1 MIHEYYIP
9 FKGIGKKTVYHFND
23 SHLSEYDSLSD
34 EKEKEEAIKGTND
47 WSWMRADYTRWYG
60 EPYEDFQ
67 QLPARKHFEMML
79 SEAENGDSL
88 VMAGDILDYVSMPNI
103 RYTDAALSGFG
114 KPYMAVCGNHEIA
127 DEIPAGSALSGMKD
141 PIQVLDLGD
150 MQIIGIDNSTR
161 TVTKDQLE
169 ALRTILESG
178 RPSLLAMHVPVK
190 CEQNAERLN
199 GSGSGFQF
207 NYDGCPEENLE
218 MLRMLEEYEDNI
230 IALLAGH
237 LHYADN
243 SFITP
248 KIRQYVCSQ
257 ALVGNINKFYIGE
270 NI

>member
-103 RYTDAALSGFG
+103 RYTD
-114 KPYMAVCGNHEIA
+114 NHEIA